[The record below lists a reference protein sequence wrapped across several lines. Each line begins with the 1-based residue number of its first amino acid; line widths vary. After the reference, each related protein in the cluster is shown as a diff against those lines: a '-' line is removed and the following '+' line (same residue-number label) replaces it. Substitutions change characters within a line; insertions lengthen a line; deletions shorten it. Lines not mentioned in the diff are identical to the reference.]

1 MLRNLRL
8 SKPYFELKASEIASM
23 PSPNF
28 SGSDEVFTETS
39 TDIPVSSFRPF
50 ALPHFF
56 TVTLQIAIVYS
67 IKCFV
72 ITSLTVS
79 RIPVV

>member
-28 SGSDEVFTETS
+28 SGSDEVFTELQLTFRFQ
-39 TDIPVSSFRPF
+39 VSDRLRYRIS
-50 ALPHFF
+50 
-56 TVTLQIAIVYS
+56 
-67 IKCFV
+67 
-72 ITSLTVS
+72 SLLLSKV
-79 RIPVV
+79 P